1 VDLKNTRNR
10 FVWGGLLIL
19 LGALSLLERAF
30 GLSSWVW
37 VVCLVAAG
45 VVVALLFGR
54 DRSDKAALIPA
65 YALWAVALLIALTS
79 MRVLRGTFIA
89 TFVLSAVAVPFL
101 VVYLR
106 HRKQWWA
113 LIPAYVL
120 LSVAL
125 MVGLIGIRLLRN
137 EAIATY
143 VLWSIG
149 LPFLAVYVANRKN
162 WWALIPAYVMGSLGL
177 MIGLIGIGLLR
188 NFLVPAYIMY
198 VIAIPFFVVYAR
210 DQKQWWALIP
220 AGIMTAIG
228 SSFLIASAAS
238 SMLVPAILILAGIWL
253 VASQFFGRKA
263 QVEED
268 EAVEPETFVAE
279 PAEFKAPSP
288 EPHEEPA
295 A

>member
-1 VDLKNTRNR
+1 
-10 FVWGGLLIL
+10 
-19 LGALSLLERAF
+19 LERAF
-30 GLSSWVW
+30 GLASWIW
-37 VVCLVAAG
+37 VVCLAAAG
-45 VVVALLFGR
+45 VAVAILFGR
-54 DRSDKAALIPA
+54 ERSNRAALIPA

-79 MRVLRGTFIA
+79 LDVLRGTFIA
-89 TFVLSAVAVPFL
+89 TFVLSAIAAPFL

-125 MVGLIGIRLLRN
+125 MIGLIGIRLLRN

-149 LPFLAVYVANRKN
+149 LPFLAVYLSNRKH
-162 WWALIPAYVMGSLGL
+162 WWALIPAYVLGSLGL
-177 MIGLIGIGLLR
+177 MIGLIGVNILR
-188 NFLVPAYIMY
+188 DFLVPAYIMY
-198 VIAIPFFVVYAR
+198 AIAIPFFVVYAR

-228 SSFLIASAAS
+228 SSFLIASAAT

-253 VASQFFGRKA
+253 VASQFFGRTA
-263 QVEED
+263 RDEE
-268 EAVEPETFVAE
+268 VEPETVVAE
-279 PAEFKAPSP
+279 PTEFKAPSS
-288 EPHEEPA
+288 EPNQEPA